1 MVSRS
6 QRVKQFFSA
15 CRMFG
20 TLDGDADLAR
30 DLVIAAQ
37 SKKSLKERAADFV
50 ASVPLLGGVVAER
63 PPEEQRL
70 EVR

>member
-1 MVSRS
+1 
-6 QRVKQFFSA
+6 
-15 CRMFG
+15 MFG

-37 SKKSLKERAADFV
+37 SKKSLKERATDFV